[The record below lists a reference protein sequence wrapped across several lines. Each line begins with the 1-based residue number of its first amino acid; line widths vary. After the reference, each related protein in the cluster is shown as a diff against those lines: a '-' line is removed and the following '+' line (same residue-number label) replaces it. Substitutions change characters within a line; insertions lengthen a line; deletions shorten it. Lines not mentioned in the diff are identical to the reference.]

1 MLRQREGVLLWT
13 CKNYCHIK
21 NIQFILWVISQDS
34 EEHADDIDAIQPC
47 IILSVS
53 GLLDMLQS
61 SSLHLPNNA
70 TIFNGV
76 VQHSVAVI
84 RVLDCH
90 SGKPTECVAVF
101 ITVSQCHSVSQW
113 EREGW
118 NSPNCAL
125 VKYHL
130 LVRERADEQM
140 SRWAEEFLHPDCRP
154 FLPLLLLL
162 KLLVARR
169 RASILKCI

>member
-21 NIQFILWVISQDS
+21 NIQFIVWVISQDG
-34 EEHADDIDAIQPC
+34 EEHANDIDGIQPC

-101 ITVSQCHSVSQW
+101 NTVSQW
-113 EREGW
+113 
-118 NSPNCAL
+118 L
-125 VKYHL
+125 
-130 LVRERADEQM
+130 
-140 SRWAEEFLHPDCRP
+140 
-154 FLPLLLLL
+154 
-162 KLLVARR
+162 
-169 RASILKCI
+169 